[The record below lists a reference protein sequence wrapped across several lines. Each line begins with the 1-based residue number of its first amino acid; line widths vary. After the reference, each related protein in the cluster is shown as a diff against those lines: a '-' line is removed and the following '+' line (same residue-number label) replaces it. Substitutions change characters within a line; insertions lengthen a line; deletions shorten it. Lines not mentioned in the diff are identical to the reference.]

1 MRRRGEDEDASVS
14 AKTPHPPERAEKT
27 LEMTPPKA
35 SSLTTNQPSKN
46 SDRRT
51 SRETRRSTT
60 NDQRSP
66 WPHNADH
73 MATSEKIPLSSN
85 GQSKEAAEA
94 ATSHTRHSRGH
105 MRSPWRCS
113 ILTLATSLCSIILL
127 FTIVHSFLTRQQD
140 PKGCAMSY
148 MRPAFTRF
156 SDFDTEHTR
165 FASKYSLYLYREAGV
180 DEDTRVK
187 GVPALFIPGN
197 AGSYKQMRPIAAE
210 AANYFQDV
218 LREDGSAEHGG
229 KRPLDFFTVDFN
241 EELTAFH
248 GQTLLDQAEYL
259 NEAVR
264 YILALYHNPQRS
276 VRESGLP
283 DPKSVI
289 IVGHSMGGVVAR
301 TMLRMQ
307 NYQESSINTIITLSA
322 PHARPPVSFDA
333 DMVAAYNNDNEY
345 WRQSF
350 STPSIEQN
358 PLSDITLVSVAGGGL
373 DTMIPSEYS
382 SLTSIVP
389 DTHGFTVFTSSI
401 PNVWTGMD
409 HLAIMWCN
417 QFRRALVRAIFD
429 VVDARRPS
437 QTTPQH
443 ERITALR
450 KRLLTGMESVVQK
463 AALDQG
469 T

>member
-1 MRRRGEDEDASVS
+1 
-14 AKTPHPPERAEKT
+14 
-27 LEMTPPKA
+27 MTPAKDSPRAPKQ
-35 SSLTTNQPSKN
+35 SQTLKPP
-46 SDRRT
+46 DRRT
-51 SRETRRSTT
+51 SRETRRA
-60 NDQRSP
+60 NAHEHRSP
-66 WPHNADH
+66 WPQNVEPS
-73 MATSEKIPLSSN
+73 TPPEKNPLAGSVH
-85 GQSKEAAEA
+85 GKEAAET
-94 ATSHTRHSRGH
+94 ATHPHRHTRGH

-113 ILTLATSLCSIILL
+113 LLTLATSLCSIVILL
-127 FTIVHSFLTRQQD
+127 TIIHSFITRQQD

-148 MRPAFTRF
+148 MRPMFTRF
-156 SDFDTEHTR
+156 PDFDTEHTR
-165 FASKYSLYLYREAGV
+165 FASKYSLYLYREGGV

-210 AANYFQDV
+210 AAHYFQDV
-218 LREDGSAEHGG
+218 LKQDGSVESEG

-259 NEAVR
+259 NEAVA

-276 VRESGLP
+276 VREDGLP

-301 TMLRMQ
+301 TMLRMP
-307 NYQESSINTIITLSA
+307 NYQENSINTIITLSA

-333 DMVAAYNNDNEY
+333 DMVTAYNDVNTF

-350 STPSIEQN
+350 STPSYEEN
-358 PLSDITLVSVAGGGL
+358 PLADVTLVSVAGGGL

-382 SLTSIVP
+382 SLTSLVP

-437 QTTPQH
+437 QTRAQP
-443 ERITALR
+443 ERIAALR
-450 KRLLTGMESVVQK
+450 RRLLTGMESVVQK
-463 AALDQG
+463 AVSGQG
-469 T
+469 KKS

>member
-1 MRRRGEDEDASVS
+1 
-14 AKTPHPPERAEKT
+14 
-27 LEMTPPKA
+27 
-35 SSLTTNQPSKN
+35 
-46 SDRRT
+46 
-51 SRETRRSTT
+51 
-60 NDQRSP
+60 
-66 WPHNADH
+66 
-73 MATSEKIPLSSN
+73 
-85 GQSKEAAEA
+85 
-94 ATSHTRHSRGH
+94 
-105 MRSPWRCS
+105 
-113 ILTLATSLCSIILL
+113 
-127 FTIVHSFLTRQQD
+127 
-140 PKGCAMSY
+140 

-210 AANYFQDV
+210 AAHYFHDV
-218 LREDGSAEHGG
+218 LREDGSAENEG

-259 NEAVR
+259 NEAVA

-301 TMLRMQ
+301 TMLRMP
-307 NYQESSINTIITLSA
+307 NYQENSINTIITLSA

-333 DMVAAYNNDNEY
+333 DMVAAYNDVNTF

-350 STPSIEQN
+350 STPSIEEN
-358 PLSDITLVSVAGGGL
+358 PLADVTLVSVAGGGL

-382 SLTSIVP
+382 SLTSLVP

-417 QFRRALVRAIFD
+417 QFRKALVRAIFD
-429 VVDARRPS
+429 VVDARRSS
-437 QTTPQH
+437 QTRAQP
-443 ERITALR
+443 ERIAALR
-450 KRLLTGMESVVQK
+450 RRLLTGMESVVQK
-463 AALDQG
+463 TVLGQGMYLDVPHCARR
-469 T
+469 